1 MFDLISEIAQTLRN
15 NKLRTALTGFAV
27 AWGIFMLI
35 VLLGMTRGVI
45 NSFNDGR
52 MSQGAN
58 IISVWGGQTS
68 MPYKGYKEGRSVEL
82 KEADL
87 RTLEIENAG
96 NVSAATSI
104 LYKTGVISTPKDYI
118 STGYNGVYP
127 SALEDRGLNLVAGRF
142 INGRDLE
149 MKRKVIVLTKK
160 NSEVLFD
167 DSTKVLGGRVICEGL
182 SFNVVGIIDPEFG
195 QDSYIPFTTAMML
208 DGNSGKVSRIDVN
221 LKNVKTMEDGEEV
234 EKDIRSTL
242 ARQHEFNPEDQ
253 SGVWVWN
260 RFTQHLT
267 MDTAMSILDMVTWL
281 IGIFTM
287 LSGIVGVSNIMFVSV
302 RERTHEI
309 GIRRAIGARPRNIL
323 VQILTESV
331 AITALFGY
339 IGIFFG
345 ILVTELLNRLCS
357 ESDFLKNPTID
368 ISIAVKVTLVLI
380 VAGCLAG
387 LFPALKALKVKPVE
401 ALRDE

>member
-27 AWGIFMLI
+27 AWGVFMLI

-267 MDTAMSILDMVTWL
+267 MDTAMSILDMVIWL

-345 ILVTELLNRLCS
+345 ILVTELLNRLFS